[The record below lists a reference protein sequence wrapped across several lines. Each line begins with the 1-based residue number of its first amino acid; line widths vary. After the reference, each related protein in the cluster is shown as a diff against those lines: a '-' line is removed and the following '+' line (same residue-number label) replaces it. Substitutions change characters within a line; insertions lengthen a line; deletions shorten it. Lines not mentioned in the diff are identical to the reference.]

1 VTQVSPAVIRVSAA
15 LWLGFG
21 RGTGV
26 WAYRGD
32 VPGALPDDPET
43 WTDDQW
49 LAWLEEVDAEASPE
63 PEGPPIKHGRSA
75 TATVIGAA
83 MLGMHRAIYG
93 DTETDIVMVVDAG
106 GDPPEPEALEVHL
119 DHEDPEGS
127 IVTVRPWLRD
137 DDPEQDDPDADQSED
152 DGSGAEGAA
161 PS

>member
-1 VTQVSPAVIRVSAA
+1 VAQVSPVVIRISTVPY
-15 LWLGFG
+15 LGFG
-21 RGTGV
+21 GGTEV
-26 WAYRGD
+26 WAYRGG

-63 PEGPPIKHGRSA
+63 PEGPPIKRGRSA

-119 DHEDPEGS
+119 DPEDPEGS
-127 IVTVRPWLRD
+127 TVTVRPWLCD
-137 DDPEQDDPDADQSED
+137 DDSERDDPDTNQSED
-152 DGSGAEGAA
+152 GASGAEGAA
-161 PS
+161 PH

>member
-63 PEGPPIKHGRSA
+63 PEGPPIKRGRSA